1 MGCCS
6 SARRNLCRNR
16 LVGESKME
24 EKEIIYVA
32 GNPNAYPL
40 EYYDEDAGV
49 YQGVIP
55 ELLRQFS
62 QQSSYQMIYYQGGTQ
77 DQRAQLAKNRQVDI
91 LSGYTQTDEAPSY
104 SQPVT
109 VFNSVWEGE
118 QSTYQI
124 YVSDVA
130 PEALK
135 SQLESYFASVG
146 EETLSGVAVHAAVQY
161 PTPHALYWS
170 LAGLGLAA
178 AALAAAVI
186 LLVRRYRK
194 MLRKA
199 EQSIETDEVTGIGNA
214 EYLTRYYMQFVLD
227 KNRIL
232 YKLCYFYVDTDQLR
246 RLSSSEETNEFLRY
260 VATLLQEYTGDSDIL
275 ARVSDQ
281 GFVLVKLSGSAQAD
295 EEWLTSLIARARAYS
310 EKYQKPFDVNLSAGI
325 YPIKASDR
333 DLNEM
338 VFNAGQSARA
348 AAQNGMGY
356 MVCSDQ
362 MLQQFVEER
371 RLQASI
377 ERALSHQEFELYLQ
391 FYLDCDA
398 HRIVGGE
405 ALSRWQHPEKGL
417 LAPDRFV
424 PMMEREGKIS
434 KLDYYSL
441 EKVCAFMEE
450 LVRLGIDTFF
460 ISCNFSRDTFAAAD
474 FVDNCK
480 RIMGQYSF
488 PRELLIFEI
497 TESTSSKNTS
507 QLQQNAIALKEYG
520 VKIALDDFGK
530 GFTSFYDLQ
539 LYPIDG
545 IKLDKSLIDNLGTER
560 GNAILKAMV
569 HVGHELG
576 ITILAEGVETDA
588 QVEVISRL
596 HCDVLQGFRFFY
608 PMPHWEAKK
617 KILQQFKP
625 TRADNSPLTLSAP

>member
-1 MGCCS
+1 
-6 SARRNLCRNR
+6 
-16 LVGESKME
+16 ME

-40 EYYDEDAGV
+40 EYYDEDAGA

-62 QQSSYQMIYYQGGTQ
+62 EQSSYQLIYYQEGTR

-91 LSGYTQTDEAPSY
+91 LSGYTQADKAPSY

-109 VFNSVWEGE
+109 VFSAVWEGE
-118 QSTYQI
+118 EITYQV

-130 PEALK
+130 PQALK
-135 SQLESYFASVG
+135 GQLESYFSSVG
-146 EETLSGVAVHAAVQY
+146 EETLSGAAVHAAVQH

-186 LLVRRYRK
+186 LLVRRYRR

-199 EQSIETDEVTGIGNA
+199 EQSIETDEVTGLGNA
-214 EYLTRYYMQFVLD
+214 EYLTRYYKQFVND

-260 VATLLQEYTGDSDIL
+260 AAALLQEYTGDSDIL

-281 GFVLVKLSGSAQAD
+281 GFVLVKLSSSAQAD
-295 EEWLTSLIARARAYS
+295 EEWLTSLITRARAYS
-310 EKYQKPFDVNLSAGI
+310 EKYQKPFEVKLSAGI

-362 MLQQFVEER
+362 VLQQFLEER

-377 ERALSHQEFELYLQ
+377 ERALSNEEFELYLQ
-391 FYLDCDA
+391 FYVDCDA
-398 HRIVGGE
+398 HRIVGSE

-441 EKVCAFMEE
+441 EKVCAFLED
-450 LVRLGIDTFF
+450 LVGLGIDTFF
-460 ISCNFSRDTFAAAD
+460 ISCNFSRDTFASAD
-474 FVDNCK
+474 FVDNCQ
-480 RIMGQYSF
+480 RIMGQYQF

-497 TESTSSKNTS
+497 TESVSSKNIA

-520 VKIALDDFGK
+520 VKIALDDFGE

-539 LYPIDG
+539 QYPIDG

-560 GNAILKAMV
+560 GDAILKAMV

-576 ITILAEGVETDA
+576 VTILAEGVETDA
-588 QVEVISRL
+588 QVEAITRM
-596 HCDVLQGFRFFY
+596 HCDVLQGFRFYY

-617 KILQQFKP
+617 KILQQFQP
-625 TRADNSPLTLSAP
+625 IHPDSPSVP